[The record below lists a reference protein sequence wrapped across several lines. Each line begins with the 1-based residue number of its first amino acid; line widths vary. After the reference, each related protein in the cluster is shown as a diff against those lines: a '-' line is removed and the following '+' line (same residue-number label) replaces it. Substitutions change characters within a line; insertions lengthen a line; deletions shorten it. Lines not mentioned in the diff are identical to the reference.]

1 MTGQHLLRS
10 QAPLGAEVPSRGAT
24 GFGPEPSADQTD
36 ERIRYAEH
44 CSLRPEVFVLRTIG
58 MVSTC
63 VAMIIASTAV
73 RAAAQAPPDPPL
85 DMSVGYQ
92 AMHIPGQTY
101 PFGVSLDISGA
112 LTDTIRI
119 VGEVGVSVAT
129 QTTSSYGSGTLT
141 LYQYAAGPRF
151 MVTAS
156 RVRLFAQALA
166 GGVRTHADLTTTSGS
181 PFIDGDSAFM
191 LQPGGGVIVPLT
203 GNCALIASADYQR
216 VFFKEYG
223 GDNETRAFLGLQI
236 ALRRP

>member
-1 MTGQHLLRS
+1 MCYLRS
-10 QAPLGAEVPSRGAT
+10 DTFVITIRVEVGGSEGAFSRRAVVGVPGEARIKYPERG
-24 GFGPEPSADQTD
+24 PV
-36 ERIRYAEH
+36 
-44 CSLRPEVFVLRTIG
+44 RPEVFVRRTIG
-58 MVSTC
+58 RVTAY
-63 VAMIIASTAV
+63 VAMIIASTAA

-85 DMSVGYQ
+85 DMSIGYQ

-101 PFGVSLDISGA
+101 PLGVSLDISGA
-112 LTDTIRI
+112 LTGMIRI

-129 QTTSSYGSGTLT
+129 HTTSSYGSGRLT
-141 LYQYAAGPRF
+141 LYQYSAGPRF
-151 MVTAS
+151 MTKAS
-156 RVRLFAQALA
+156 WVRLFTQVLA

-223 GDNETRAFLGLQI
+223 GENEARAFLGLQI